1 MKSDQTSSFFHAR
14 SGHRLVSPYARQRL
28 SFLKDKH
35 GLAVSQ
41 LNTYVLGLPRGHLL
55 LRWSNAC
62 SLRVQIIQL
71 LESLLLGSIER
82 RLLAEESS
90 QTRFVLMLQIVS
102 ERLSITVNQA
112 CELAAQP
119 WTKQFQFPDLCF
131 KAVGLPRGIPIL
143 NNRLQRDACMERHFV
158 GSRVDLHRGMDGGIE
173 FLPALLKRPG
183 LCEQIPA
190 REMHKLQ
197 SPPLFNIQGPLK
209 GSMESIQE
217 SDLPILALRQL
228 REHGPQAGRA
238 ILKLEKTIEK

>member
-28 SFLKDKH
+28 FLFQ
-35 GLAVSQ
+35 GYPWISGFSTEYLRLRAA
-41 LNTYVLGLPRGHLL
+41 RGHLL

-90 QTRFVLMLQIVS
+90 QTRFVSMLQIVS

-119 WTKQFQFPDLCF
+119 WTKQF
-131 KAVGLPRGIPIL
+131 
-143 NNRLQRDACMERHFV
+143 
-158 GSRVDLHRGMDGGIE
+158 
-173 FLPALLKRPG
+173 
-183 LCEQIPA
+183 
-190 REMHKLQ
+190 
-197 SPPLFNIQGPLK
+197 
-209 GSMESIQE
+209 
-217 SDLPILALRQL
+217 
-228 REHGPQAGRA
+228 
-238 ILKLEKTIEK
+238 